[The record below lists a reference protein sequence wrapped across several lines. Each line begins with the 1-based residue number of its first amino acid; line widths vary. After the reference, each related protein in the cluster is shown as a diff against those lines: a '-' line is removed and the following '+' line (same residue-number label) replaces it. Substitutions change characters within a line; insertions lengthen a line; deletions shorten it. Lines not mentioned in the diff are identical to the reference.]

1 MGWFDPKVTTT
12 VKSLSMRMLDDSAF
26 KPSAQQAVA
35 HWLYDTDP
43 LSDMFS
49 RPKLNNYLEEYANN
63 SLPKQY
69 DKLYRFAKRQDKYIF
84 GTPSGSVIKD
94 PKKALINQV
103 LTEQNISSDEV
114 IASQVS
120 GTDGLY
126 TALLHLQEL
135 GYDSKN
141 NTLNLEQHNWT
152 VDSITIG
159 LDANNYR
166 EDNKETINIIGLPL
180 AINLTKSNQLTLA
193 LSRKETKQDNQD
205 NQDEQETIKLNKT
218 IQLMITATKQDH
230 IYIAYKRQGRLYYI
244 DHVIDTNSYGVFDVQ
259 SVIGDYYP
267 RVYFRVNQVDIV
279 EHTDALY
286 KKHTK
291 NALRKVNMPLEGV
304 TKQLQSGMGE
314 NYKDVR
320 SIFMYMGARLKEVTQ
335 PIIAKYLFHYID
347 RLYQI
352 TQDKEFIQVIE
363 DNICKQT
370 LIVKG
375 IKRQVKQ
382 GQFNNLANNHYGGSY
397 SKGRD
402 AIVMVDIQQV
412 IPKIPSVFKVVK
424 QENGQYIEYNIDDI
438 RLIIEVAGFSA
449 THTLGDDELVI
460 PVDKLLVKTLSPKEQ
475 EWLLHKCL
483 HIHILLVNEQK
494 QKWWETNLFKAVMFA
509 VGVALTVAFPPAGAG
524 MTALIKV
531 VAIAS
536 LKSIAVG
543 VFTQTLVDT
552 LVATGV
558 VDAKTGVI
566 LVTLANVAYVGF
578 AGGGFNFANL
588 TTAPNMMR
596 MINGAFDAYG
606 KILAIDTQEVQKKY
620 LQFEEKNKERQAKLK
635 DTQRLLDTGVF
646 TPSQELLKSI
656 YRPQVDLFDTPEL
669 FYSRHFNYNVVGI
682 TLGSV
687 SNFVAMRLNDKTS
700 NIIPANTDETIHTP
714 LYL

>member
-1 MGWFDPKVTTT
+1 MGWLDPKITTT
-12 VKSLSMRMLDDSAF
+12 VKSLSMRMLDDMAF

-166 EDNKETINIIGLPL
+166 EENKETINIIGLPL
-180 AINLTKSNQLTLA
+180 DINLTKNNQLTLA
-193 LSRKETKQDNQD
+193 LSRKETKQANQD
-205 NQDEQETIKLNKT
+205 KEEIIKLNKT
-218 IQLMITATKQDH
+218 IQLTLTATKQDH

-244 DHVIDTNSYGVFDVQ
+244 DHVIDTNSYGAFDVQ

-304 TKQLQSGMGE
+304 TKQLQSGIGD

-320 SIFMYMGARLKEVTQ
+320 SLFMYMGARLKEVTQ

-424 QENGQYIEYNIDDI
+424 QENGQYIEYSIDDI

-483 HIHILLVNEQK
+483 HIHMLLVNEQK
-494 QKWWETNLFKAVMFA
+494 QKWWETNLFKAAMFA

-524 MTALIKV
+524 MTALIKA

-578 AGGGFNFANL
+578 AGGGFSFANL

-646 TPSQELLKSI
+646 TPSQELLKSS

>member
-126 TALLHLQEL
+126 TALLYLQEL

-152 VDSITIG
+152 ADSITIG

-166 EDNKETINIIGLPL
+166 EENKETINIIGLPL
-180 AINLTKSNQLTLA
+180 DINLTKNNQLTLA

-205 NQDEQETIKLNKT
+205 EQETIKLNKT
-218 IQLMITATKQDH
+218 IQLTITATKQDH

-267 RVYFRVNQVDIV
+267 RVYFKVNQVDIV

-304 TKQLQSGMGE
+304 TKQLQSGIGE

-320 SIFMYMGARLKEVTQ
+320 SLFMYMGARLKEVIQ

-424 QENGQYIEYNIDDI
+424 QENGQYIEYSIDDI

-483 HIHILLVNEQK
+483 HIHMLLVNEQK

-524 MTALIKV
+524 MTALIKA

-566 LVTLANVAYVGF
+566 LVTLANVAYAGF
-578 AGGGFNFANL
+578 AGGGFSFTNL

-596 MINGAFDAYG
+596 MTNGAFDAYG

-646 TPSQELLKSI
+646 TPSQELLKSS

>member
-12 VKSLSMRMLDDSAF
+12 VKSLSMRMLDDSDF

-94 PKKALINQV
+94 PKKALINQA

-166 EDNKETINIIGLPL
+166 EENKETINIIGLPL
-180 AINLTKSNQLTLA
+180 AINLTNSNQITLA
-193 LSRKETKQDNQD
+193 LSRKETKQNKQD
-205 NQDEQETIKLNKT
+205 KEETIKLNKT
-218 IQLMITATKQDH
+218 IQLTITVAKQDH

-244 DHVIDTNSYGVFDVQ
+244 DHVIDTNSYGAFDVQ

-291 NALRKVNMPLEGV
+291 NALRKVNMPLDGI
-304 TKQLQSGMGE
+304 TKQLQSGIGD

-412 IPKIPSVFKVVK
+412 IPKIPSVFKVVQ
-424 QENGQYIEYNIDDI
+424 QENGQYIEYSIDDI

-460 PVDKLLVKTLSPKEQ
+460 PVDKLLVKTFSPKEQ

-483 HIHILLVNEQK
+483 HIHTLLVNEQK

-524 MTALIKV
+524 MTALIKA

-558 VDAKTGVI
+558 VDAKTGVM
-566 LVTLANVAYVGF
+566 LVTLANVAYAGF

-646 TPSQELLKSI
+646 TPSQELLKSS